1 MNVLILA
8 AGSPAF
14 DMGDGDYPLC
24 LTEFDGVPLIEK
36 IVEGC
41 SSLKAQH
48 FVFALRENEV
58 NRYHLDNVVRQ
69 LVNDAYTVRVSQS
82 TRGAACTALLCAEKI
97 DNDDEL
103 LIISANEL
111 LNIDPLKPITSFR
124 EKNADAGAVIF
135 HSVHPRYSY
144 VRIDDSG
151 AVVEAA
157 EKNPISSNA
166 TAGFYWYRKG
176 SEFVSAA
183 EQMIRKGA
191 QVDGLFYVCPV
202 FNQMILGQKHIT
214 TFRIDSHNYQPLKTE
229 RQFRQYDTLFDTR
242 SHS

>member
-24 LTEFDGVPLIEK
+24 LTEFDGVPLIEQ
-36 IVEGC
+36 IVKGC
-41 SSLKAQH
+41 SSLNAKR

-69 LVNDAYTVRVSQS
+69 LVKDAHTVRVSQS
-82 TRGAACTALLCAEKI
+82 TRGAACTALLCAENI

-111 LNIDPLKPITSFR
+111 LNIDPLKPINAFR
-124 EKNADAGAVIF
+124 EKKADAGTIVF

-144 VRIDDSG
+144 VRIDACG
-151 AVVEAA
+151 LIVEAA

-176 SEFVSAA
+176 REFVSAA
-183 EQMIRKGA
+183 KQMIRKGA

-202 FNQMILGQKHIT
+202 FNQMILGQKQVT
-214 TFRIDSHNYQPLKTE
+214 TFKIDAHDYRPLKTE
-229 RQFRQYDTLFDTR
+229 RHFRQYEKLVDAR